1 MGVFSN
7 LAATLTRIA
16 EMQGQSKAIHITL
29 HSSLSISES
38 GRNYVSHIQ
47 QGSCNVFHIVTHFR
61 ANADPNVIQ
70 LGLVLTSLNT

>member
-7 LAATLTRIA
+7 LAVTLTRIA
-16 EMQGQSKAIHITL
+16 EMQGQSKAMHITL
-29 HSSLSISES
+29 HSSLSIPGSAC
-38 GRNYVSHIQ
+38 NYVSHVQ
-47 QGSCNVFHIVTHFR
+47 QGSCNVFHHFR